1 MEMFEFLYEWIQN
14 LAFYLVIITAVL
26 QILPG
31 KNYKRYIQFF
41 SGMVMILLML
51 TPVLKLTGKEDT
63 FYSLYHSKE
72 YEMEKEEIER
82 QKDYLKDLDI
92 LDFLPEEYQEG
103 TDHEEEESQNKV
115 EVEDIQVGQ

>member
-1 MEMFEFLYEWIQN
+1 MFDFLYEWIQN